1 MEGTL
6 DSIVSLFQASSFP
19 LFLRVYGPM
28 RTLFVVLW
36 AIDFSWS
43 AGVWLLSE
51 QADFWGRLMRKLFVF
66 FILWGLLTVSPFWLW
81 QVLVGF
87 SFLAEDLTGSAGL
100 SPSAVL
106 DQGVELFFS
115 MFTSWEQVASLFNPV
130 GVFLRLFT
138 AVALLVAFALIAGV
152 LTKVLVEAAVALGG
166 LPFFLGFAGHGL
178 TWGLAEGYLRYLLH
192 LGVRIF
198 VIYLL
203 VGIGSNLA
211 AIWSEALASVSAFSL
226 FSDPR
231 LFVAIPVTAAVW
243 AGLVVALPGSI
254 AGQITGPFS
263 MSGLN
268 PMGRAGR

>member
-6 DSIVSLFQASSFP
+6 DSIVSLFQASSFS

-36 AIDFSWS
+36 AIDFSWT
-43 AGVWLLSE
+43 AGMWALSE
-51 QADFWGRLMRKLFVF
+51 QADFWSKLVRKLVVF
-66 FILWGLLTVSPFWLW
+66 FLLWGLLTVAPFWLW
-81 QVLVGF
+81 QVLDGF
-87 SFLAEDLTGSAGL
+87 AFLAEDLTGVAGL

-106 DQGVELFFS
+106 DEGVELFFS

-130 GVFLRLFT
+130 GIFLRLFT
-138 AVALLVAFALIAGV
+138 AMMLLTGFALIAGV
-152 LTKVLVEAAVALGG
+152 LAKVLIEAAVALGG

-178 TWGLAEGYLRYLLH
+178 TWGLAEGYLRYLVH

-203 VGIGSNLA
+203 VGIGSNFATL
-211 AIWSEALASVSAFSL
+211 WGEALENASAYSL
-226 FSDPR
+226 FTDPR
-231 LFVAIPVTAAVW
+231 LFVAIPLTAVIW
-243 AGLVVALPGSI
+243 SLLVATLPGSI